1 MAIAQAKARNAAK
14 AKAAAA
20 AKIQS
25 AAAAAVEA
33 QAQRAQAVKKLED
46 QIFIAKVVQFKKP
59 TSDKIRDKVVHGIM
73 ELGMGGQ
80 RETGYQLPYSHRLEA
95 CFCQCCGSEF
105 GSGSVGS
112 ICVFGPPGSGSLSQ
126 RYGSGSFYHQ
136 AKILNSKKSL
146 DSYCFVTFFYFL
158 PLKNYL
164 NVP

>member
-20 AKIQS
+20 AKIQM

-73 ELGMGGQ
+73 ELGMGD
-80 RETGYQLPYSHRLEA
+80 RETIVVTQSVADPGCLSSDPW
-95 CFCQCCGSEF
+95 SEF
-105 GSGSVGS
+105 FS
-112 ICVFGPPGSGSLSQ
+112 IPDPHQ
-126 RYGSGSFYHQ
+126 R
-136 AKILNSKKSL
+136 I
-146 DSYCFVTFFYFL
+146 
-158 PLKNYL
+158 
-164 NVP
+164 